1 MCSQFSW
8 LGGLW
13 GEKVITLGADLSSSV
28 HVDNNKKDVI
38 FFGEGLTQGLDDT
51 RITAEAKYANNFTE
65 SGKRFASSL
74 HYNGSNSSLFVNA
87 VKMYQF
93 KAIDS
98 EIKP

>member
-1 MCSQFSW
+1 M
-8 LGGLW
+8 
-13 GEKVITLGADLSSSV
+13 

-38 FFGEGLTQGLDDT
+38 FFGEGLTQELDDT
-51 RITAEAKYANNFTE
+51 RITAEVKYANNFTE
-65 SGKRFASSL
+65 SGKRFVVSL
-74 HYNGSNSSLFVNA
+74 HYNGSYSSLFVNA